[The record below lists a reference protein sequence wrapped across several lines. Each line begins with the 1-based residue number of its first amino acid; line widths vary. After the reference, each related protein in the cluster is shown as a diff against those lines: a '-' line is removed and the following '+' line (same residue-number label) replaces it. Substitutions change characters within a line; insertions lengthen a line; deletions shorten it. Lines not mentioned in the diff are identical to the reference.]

1 MNRYETI
8 LRHVGI
14 WTLYAVYFFIVN
26 KLGNSRLSIL
36 TVLISLPIFMFVY
49 YGVSHSLNVYLYN
62 RRYVGAILMLV
73 FIYGVAFLTV
83 YFSTYGWGGAS
94 GLYSDYFTARSNF
107 DARKFMQSFLMLIG
121 NFSIFAFL
129 EYQYS
134 PKSVRI
140 NERKPNACG
149 VSVMSTPRWRNR
161 FLRICWRMCFSFSEH
176 QLNKVPPALGKQIDG
191 LYKLMQ
197 YFLLNSS
204 LPENKD
210 LLQ

>member
-83 YFSTYGWGGAS
+83 CFSTYGWGGAS

-129 EYQYS
+129 EYQYRLKYPFES
-134 PKSVRI
+134 TSASRTHG
-140 NERKPNACG
+140 G

-161 FLRICWRMCFSFSEH
+161 FLRICWRMCFSLWNIS
-176 QLNKVPPALGKQIDG
+176 
-191 LYKLMQ
+191 
-197 YFLLNSS
+197 
-204 LPENKD
+204 
-210 LLQ
+210 